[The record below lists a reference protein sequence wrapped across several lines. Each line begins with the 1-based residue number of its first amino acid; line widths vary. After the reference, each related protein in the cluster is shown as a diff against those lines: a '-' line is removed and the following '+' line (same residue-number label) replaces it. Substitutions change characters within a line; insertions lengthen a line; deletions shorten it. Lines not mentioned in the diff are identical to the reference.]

1 MSANIG
7 ANFNRFFPG
16 LTVLPKM
23 TAELTGADGGSF
35 RDPAARVYV
44 SGDGRV
50 FRGLGKEAA
59 SYLETL
65 LSEPFF
71 KQWMETGKVVRT
83 SPAPPERER
92 EIVSQGW
99 SRAFEHEAVPFV
111 SYPYEWTFSMLKDAA
126 LLQLDLLAGA
136 MSGGW
141 TFKDATPYN
150 IQWVGSRPVF
160 IDTASIV
167 PRERGEPWLAYRQF
181 CMLFLY
187 PLMLKSHLGIDFNP
201 ILRAELDGI
210 TPPKAAA
217 YFRGWKAFLPSVILH
232 VLFPAMAENRIARA
246 ERDGA
251 EAKKRVAKP
260 RSEVVAAGLVDGVR
274 RVVEGLK
281 SPVRHSDWSH
291 YSDTH
296 SYEDDELEK
305 KTAFVRRHACRV
317 RRKTVWDLGANTG
330 VFSRVCSES
339 ADLVV
344 ALDSDVDAVERLYL
358 SPGGDNILPL
368 VMNVANMS
376 PGQGWAGKERKAFDM
391 RGKPDLILGLAL
403 IHHLRVSA
411 GLPVPLFLDWARSL
425 ECPMIVE
432 FVGREDEMFV
442 KMMANRKEKFED
454 YNQESFEKSLNERFK
469 VSDSETLKGG
479 KRKIYYV
486 EPV

>member
-1 MSANIG
+1 
-7 ANFNRFFPG
+7 
-16 LTVLPKM
+16 M
-23 TAELTGADGGSF
+23 TTDQLGADGGSF
-35 RDPAARVYV
+35 RDPAARVYL
-44 SGDGRV
+44 SADGRV

-59 SYLETL
+59 SHFEAL

-71 KQWMETGKVVRT
+71 KRWVDDGKVVRT

-92 EIVSQGW
+92 ELASRGW
-99 SRAFEHEAVPFV
+99 SRAFEHEPVPFV

-150 IQWVGSRPVF
+150 IQWAGSRPVF
-160 IDTASIV
+160 IDIASIV

-201 ILRAELDGI
+201 ILRADLDGI
-210 TPPKAAA
+210 TPPRAAA
-217 YFRGWKAFLPSVILH
+217 YFRGWRALLPSVVSH
-232 VLFPAMAENRIARA
+232 VLFPAMIENRIARA
-246 ERDGA
+246 GRKGA
-251 EAKKRVAKP
+251 EAKKRTAKP
-260 RSEVVAAGLVDGVR
+260 RSETVAAGLVAGVR

-281 SPVRHSDWSH
+281 SPARRSDWSH

-296 SYEDDELEK
+296 SYEEGDFEK
-305 KTAFVRRHACRV
+305 KTAFVRRHASRV

-330 VFSRVCSES
+330 VFSRVCAES

-344 ALDSDVDAVERLYL
+344 ALDSDADATERLYL
-358 SPGGDNILPL
+358 SSRTISQGAGNILPL

-376 PGQGWAGKERKAFDM
+376 PGQGWAGEERKAFDR
-391 RGKPDLILGLAL
+391 RGRPDLVLCLAL

-411 GLPVPLFLDWARSL
+411 GLPAPLFLDWLRLL
-425 ECPMIVE
+425 ECPVIVE
-432 FVGREDEMFV
+432 FVGREDEMFQ
-442 KMMANRKEKFED
+442 KMMVNRKERFED
-454 YNQESFEKSLNERFK
+454 YNRESFEKSLSERFK
-469 VSDSETLKGG
+469 VCDSETLKGG
-479 KRKIYYV
+479 KRKIYYA